1 MIRRP
6 PRSTRTDTPCPYT
19 TLFRSSGSGVTLR
32 LLLPGGIGTALA
44 DAARQLGSTPFMAL
58 LAVFFAVLHRW
69 SGLEDLVLTV
79 PVSKRT
85 RPELA
90 GLIGLLVDT
99 LPLRIQ
105 CDADTRY
112 DALLEQVQ
120 QTFLNALR
128 HRDVPFQRIVQ
139 SIDIKRRTD
148 VTQIGRAH
156 V

>member
-1 MIRRP
+1 
-6 PRSTRTDTPCPYT
+6 
-19 TLFRSSGSGVTLR
+19 
-32 LLLPGGIGTALA
+32 
-44 DAARQLGSTPFMAL
+44 MAL

-69 SGLEDLVLTV
+69 SGLEDLMVTV

-112 DALLEQVQ
+112 DTLLEQVQ
-120 QTFLNALR
+120 RTFRAAVR

-139 SIDIKRRTD
+139 AIDIARHAD
-148 VTQIGRAH
+148 VIPLMQILFGGLDRKSTPLNSSH
-156 V
+156 

>member
-1 MIRRP
+1 
-6 PRSTRTDTPCPYT
+6 
-19 TLFRSSGSGVTLR
+19 
-32 LLLPGGIGTALA
+32 
-44 DAARQLGSTPFMAL
+44 MAL

-112 DALLEQVQ
+112 DTLLEQVQ
-120 QTFLNALR
+120 RTFRDAVR
-128 HRDVPFQRIVQ
+128 HRAVR
-139 SIDIKRRTD
+139 SEERRVGKECVSTCRSRW
-148 VTQIGRAH
+148 TPYH
-156 V
+156 

>member
-1 MIRRP
+1 
-6 PRSTRTDTPCPYT
+6 
-19 TLFRSSGSGVTLR
+19 
-32 LLLPGGIGTALA
+32 
-44 DAARQLGSTPFMAL
+44 MAL

-105 CDADTRY
+105 CDADTRS

-128 HRDVPFQRIVQ
+128 HRDVPFQRVVQ
-139 SIDIKRRTD
+139 SIDIARRTE
-148 VTQIGRAH
+148 VTPLKQYLFVGLETNDKTVKASDGSRYTLDDYQDQNNAWTE
-156 V
+156 